1 MWNELMME
9 DYLKKNLNSHR
20 YEHSL
25 SVRDTAVKLAAHL
38 KEDTEKAKVAG
49 LIHDCAKNMEDKEII
64 NIIGKSGHNI
74 DEVEKNNPNIM
85 HGLAGAIIAKDIMGV
100 YNKDILNAIAFHT
113 TGRKNMSTLEKI
125 IYISDYI
132 EPNRNFP
139 GVESLRKLTYEN
151 LDEALLMSF
160 DNTLR
165 YVIERK
171 QLIHY
176 KTIEARN
183 YLMTTV
189 L

>member
-9 DYLKKNLNSHR
+9 GYLKKNLNSHR

-25 SVRDTAVKLAAHL
+25 SVRDTAVELSTYL
-38 KEDTEKAKVAG
+38 KEDTEKAKIAG

-64 NIIGKSGHNI
+64 NIIRKSGYNV
-74 DEVEKNNPNIM
+74 DEVEENNPNIM
-85 HGLAGAIIAKDIMGV
+85 HGLAGSIIAKDIMGV
-100 YNKDILNAIAFHT
+100 YDQDILNSIAFHT
-113 TGRKNMSTLEKI
+113 TGRKNMSSLEKI
-125 IYISDYI
+125 IYIADYI
-132 EPNRNFP
+132 EPKRNFP
-139 GVESLRKLTYEN
+139 GVESLRELTYIN

-183 YLMTTV
+183 YLMTK
-189 L
+189 LL